1 MASFISKS
9 PLEKDKEIQ
18 RPMGRQIQGGP
29 PVDMGSPMTD
39 LAMQAAPGVADAA
52 FKTGANALAGAG
64 GGTGTLAN
72 IGTALGGVAAPT
84 AASAAPVLGAVG
96 TAGGL
101 GAAGAG
107 AGLAAAAPAAAA
119 TTGAAA
125 AGAGAAGMA
134 AMAPMLAA
142 AGPFAL
148 MALPFLL
155 KNGTPGVPEMDY
167 GPDPLQG
174 YMNGTNRVQGYNN
187 GSLGVAGMAMDK
199 LGIKTPYSMIS
210 GALGLNNGIPGVPGL
225 AGMAMDKF
233 GIKSPMSVVGKALGF
248 NDGTNMAYAG
258 GTDSVPAMLT
268 PGEAVIPAAAAQN
281 PNNKPMINSMINEG
295 RQANDMVEGGQIDMT
310 VMSGPLS
317 GKAQREQM
325 QVLQNMSL
333 KKKAAE
339 ADEARKQKAFEQKYA
354 HNDMKAMLSMRQS

>member
-1 MASFISKS
+1 
-9 PLEKDKEIQ
+9 
-18 RPMGRQIQGGP
+18 
-29 PVDMGSPMTD
+29 MTD
-39 LAMQAAPGVADAA
+39 LATDAGLAMAAPASTALLGAAPVATAA
-52 FKTGANALAGAG
+52 AGTTAATGTGLLGALAG
-64 GGTGTLAN
+64 T
-72 IGTALGGVAAPT
+72 
-84 AASAAPVLGAVG
+84 
-96 TAGGL
+96 
-101 GAAGAG
+101 GAAGA
-107 AGLAAAAPAAAA
+107 AAAPL
-119 TTGAAA
+119 
-125 AGAGAAGMA
+125 
-134 AMAPMLAA
+134 LAA

-155 KNGTPGVPEMDY
+155 KDGTPGVPEMDY

-174 YMNGTNRVQGYNN
+174 YMNGTNKVPGY
-187 GSLGVAGMAMDK
+187 K
-199 LGIKTPYSMIS
+199 
-210 GALGLNNGIPGVPGL
+210 NGIPGVPGL
-225 AGMAMDKF
+225 ASKAMDKL
-233 GIKSPMSVVGKALGF
+233 GIKGPMGLISGVGKALGF